1 MTSMQLQG
9 YKLAHQVLD
18 YNDLDFCD
26 FYNTAGIDRKIQVP
40 WLVGFVLIIPR
51 YTMSPIIQDQN
62 FVFYQ
67 ETISGPSHPKK
78 SRTDCISKYISC
90 YLQGLL

>member
-26 FYNTAGIDRKIQVP
+26 FYNTAGIDRKIQVS
-40 WLVGFVLIIPR
+40 WLVGFVLIIPH
-51 YTMSPIIQDQN
+51 YTTISPIIQDVQEQK

-78 SRTDCISKYISC
+78 
-90 YLQGLL
+90 QGLAV